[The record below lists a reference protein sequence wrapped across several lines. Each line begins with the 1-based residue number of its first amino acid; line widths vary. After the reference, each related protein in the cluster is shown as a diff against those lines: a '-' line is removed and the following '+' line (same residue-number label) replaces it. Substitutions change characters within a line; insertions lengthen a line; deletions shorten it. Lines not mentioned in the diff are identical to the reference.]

1 MYRFVETRQIKW
13 VCLGMYLTKLTS
25 DGEDDDKPLNGIRK
39 RISKQSQINSFPLVY
54 LLYPTNEPSKWSHVS
69 PSHGMWYQSS
79 KMLWNQQHSKILV
92 PPSLCGLGSCPAA
105 GLPALNISKYIIL
118 ANSRV
123 SKLNLECVLTR
134 SSLYVSEY
142 RFNMRSSL
150 NGLPEKNK
158 TRHNSILVKQL
169 EIPKTSGSPHST
181 PCLFVYIGSIPRW
194 FGLLSR
200 ADR

>member
-1 MYRFVETRQIKW
+1 MLRFNHTSTSREWLTCWDMVLQIQNKKQTIPESRKQMPLMYRFVETRQIKW

-69 PSHGMWYQSS
+69 PSHGMSYQSS

-150 NGLPEKNK
+150 NGLP
-158 TRHNSILVKQL
+158 
-169 EIPKTSGSPHST
+169 
-181 PCLFVYIGSIPRW
+181 
-194 FGLLSR
+194 
-200 ADR
+200 

>member
-1 MYRFVETRQIKW
+1 MLRFNHTSTSREWLTCWDMVLQIQNKKQTIPESRKQMPFMYRFVETSQIKW

-39 RISKQSQINSFPLVY
+39 RISKPSQINSFPLVY

-69 PSHGMWYQSS
+69 PSHGMSYQSS

-150 NGLPEKNK
+150 NGLP
-158 TRHNSILVKQL
+158 
-169 EIPKTSGSPHST
+169 
-181 PCLFVYIGSIPRW
+181 
-194 FGLLSR
+194 
-200 ADR
+200 